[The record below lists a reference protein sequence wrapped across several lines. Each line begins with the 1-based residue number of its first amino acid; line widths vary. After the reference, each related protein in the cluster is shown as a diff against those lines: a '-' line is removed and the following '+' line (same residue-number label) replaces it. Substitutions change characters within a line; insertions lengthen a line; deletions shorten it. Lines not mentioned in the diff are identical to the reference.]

1 MFRFPTALVSR
12 FPARTPELTR
22 APGPNR
28 APRLNRRKSA
38 LLTLLLVGGTA
49 ALSAPLA
56 SFRAQFDRMD
66 AEGHLI
72 LKINR
77 TSLPVDLYGVTL
89 KIGADGMLGLMLP
102 SSSSLDVRVI
112 QKGSVPKVVLMRGKT
127 NVADELVKNGYA
139 TRP

>member
-1 MFRFPTALVSR
+1 MFRFPSALVSR

-22 APGPNR
+22 ASGPNR
-28 APRLNRRKSA
+28 RKTA
-38 LLTLLLVGGTA
+38 LLALLLVGGVA
-49 ALSAPLA
+49 ALPTPLA

-72 LKINR
+72 LKLNR
-77 TSLPVDLYGVTL
+77 TALPVDLYGVTL

-102 SSSSLDVRVI
+102 SSSSLDVKVI
-112 QKGSVPKVVLMRGKT
+112 VKGAVPKVVLMRGKT

>member
-1 MFRFPTALVSR
+1 MFRSHTALILRS
-12 FPARTPELTR
+12 PARMPELTR
-22 APGPNR
+22 TPGRNR
-28 APRLNRRKSA
+28 LQPA
-38 LLTLLLVGGTA
+38 LLALLLLGGAA
-49 ALSAPLA
+49 ALPTPLA

-72 LKINR
+72 LRLNR
-77 TSLPVDLYGVTL
+77 TALPVDLYGVTL

-112 QKGSVPKVVLMRGKT
+112 AKGAVPKVILMRGKT

>member
-1 MFRFPTALVSR
+1 MSRPFTALLHSVS
-12 FPARTPELTR
+12 TPTVSQGHSRRRVR
-22 APGPNR
+22 A
-28 APRLNRRKSA
+28 A
-38 LLTLLLVGGTA
+38 LLALLLGA
-49 ALSAPLA
+49 AGAVPATLA

-66 AEGHLI
+66 ASGHLL
-72 LKINR
+72 LKVGQ

-112 QKGSVPKVVLMRGKT
+112 QKGAVPKVVLMRGKT
-127 NVADELVKNGYA
+127 NVADELVKKGYA

>member
-1 MFRFPTALVSR
+1 MSTVSAG
-12 FPARTPELTR
+12 PASFVRPLR
-22 APGPNR
+22 SASRPLWSGV
-28 APRLNRRKSA
+28 LA
-38 LLTLLLVGGTA
+38 LLITGLA
-49 ALSAPLA
+49 SAVPAPVA

-72 LKINR
+72 LLLNP

-112 QKGSVPKVVLMRGKT
+112 QKGAVPKVVLMRGKT
-127 NVADELVKNGYA
+127 NVADELVKKGYA